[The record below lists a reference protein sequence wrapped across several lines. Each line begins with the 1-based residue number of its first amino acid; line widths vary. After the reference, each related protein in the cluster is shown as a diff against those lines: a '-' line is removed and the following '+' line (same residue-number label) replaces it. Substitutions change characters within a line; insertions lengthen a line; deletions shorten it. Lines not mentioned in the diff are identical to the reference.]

1 LGQGSV
7 DFRFDWTQNYSSP
20 LPFNPGRNFSS
31 DVIIAWSTLGALV
44 QRHLRLHLF
53 LPRNGRTSAP
63 GLAGFLLGQACD
75 VIENYGDPVSKA
87 VLVILVEL
95 YIYRVATYNEDRA

>member
-1 LGQGSV
+1 M
-7 DFRFDWTQNYSSP
+7 
-20 LPFNPGRNFSS
+20 
-31 DVIIAWSTLGALV
+31 
-44 QRHLRLHLF
+44 
-53 LPRNGRTSAP
+53 
-63 GLAGFLLGQACD
+63 GQACD